1 METRRGGGAQQFRRE
16 LWKKRVVCCDEVV
29 VGSVFEVVFPDLLR
43 IVCDARLVRSFL
55 KLRFFFGLEFT
66 CGAGQNRKHMCESRR
81 FEVEIEVPSP

>member
-1 METRRGGGAQQFRRE
+1 MQFRRE

-55 KLRFFFGLEFT
+55 KLLFFGVGIHLR
-66 CGAGQNRKHMCESRR
+66 CGAKQEAY
-81 FEVEIEVPSP
+81 V